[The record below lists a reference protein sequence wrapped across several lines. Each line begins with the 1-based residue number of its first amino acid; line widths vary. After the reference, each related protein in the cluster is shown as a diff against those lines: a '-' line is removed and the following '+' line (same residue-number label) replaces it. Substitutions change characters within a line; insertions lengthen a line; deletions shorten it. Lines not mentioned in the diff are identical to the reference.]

1 MKVVY
6 ASTPEQEDHIGELV
20 QHLLTNILPYYFTD
34 KEIENLESQLS
45 LHTGGVHDTFTVY
58 NGTLKEAFHIISC
71 LQAIIA
77 VIETI
82 QDEGIQLKHRELYK
96 RNVNML
102 RDFGFSF
109 PFAIEQFTQQTK
121 NPTMLSK
128 FIRASNQFLV

>member
-1 MKVVY
+1 VKVVY

-82 QDEGIQLKHRELYK
+82 QDEGIKLKHRELYK

>member
-82 QDEGIQLKHRELYK
+82 QDEGIKLKHRELYK

>member
-34 KEIENLESQLS
+34 TEIENLENQLS
-45 LHTGGVHDTFTVY
+45 LPADAVHDTFTVY

-82 QDEGIQLKHRELYK
+82 QDEGIELKHREIYK
-96 RNVNML
+96 RNVDML

-109 PFAIEQFTQQTK
+109 PFAIEQFTQQTQ

-128 FIRASNQFLV
+128 FIRASNQYLV

>member
-1 MKVVY
+1 VKVVY

-45 LHTGGVHDTFTVY
+45 LHTGAVHDTFTVY

-82 QDEGIQLKHRELYK
+82 QDEGIKLKHRELYK

-121 NPTMLSK
+121 NPMMLSK

>member
-34 KEIENLESQLS
+34 KEIENLAQQLS
-45 LHTGGVHDTFTVY
+45 LHTGEVHDTFSDY

-82 QDEGIQLKHRELYK
+82 QEEDLLTKHREIFK

-102 RDFGFSF
+102 REFGFSF
-109 PFAIEQFTQQTK
+109 PFSIDQFVQK
-121 NPTMLSK
+121 PSKPNIFSK
-128 FIRASNQFLV
+128 FIRPSNHFLI

>member
-45 LHTGGVHDTFTVY
+45 LHTGAVHDTFTVY

-82 QDEGIQLKHRELYK
+82 QDEGIKLKHRELYK

-102 RDFGFSF
+102 LDFGFSF

-121 NPTMLSK
+121 NPTVLSK

>member
-45 LHTGGVHDTFTVY
+45 LHTGAVHDTFTVY

-82 QDEGIQLKHRELYK
+82 QDEGIKLKHRELYT